1 MNNSPRFIKVKHIN
15 EIEDISWSIDC
26 LSFAIHILLKL
37 TSSKEAWNDF
47 FPIFAVDTISLI
59 NYLYILDID
68 SDGMKDNYRKSEN
81 EGDVGLPSIIL
92 YCMLIE
98 GVLTSNRYVPI
109 EDTTYYVVLFLFVYL
124 YKNSVENILD
134 TNAKLKCY

>member
-1 MNNSPRFIKVKHIN
+1 M
-15 EIEDISWSIDC
+15 
-26 LSFAIHILLKL
+26 KL
-37 TSSKEAWNDF
+37 TSDKEPLNDF